1 MSSYATLLA
10 LEKEYGVK
18 MFIRPQIVEFLGKYF
33 TDEKFPRIDIE
44 YPDWEGKNWI
54 MTYP

>member
-18 MFIRPQIVEFLGKYF
+18 MFIRPQIAEFLGKYF
-33 TDEKFPRIDIE
+33 PDKKFPRIDTE
-44 YPDWEGKNWI
+44 YPDWERKNWI